1 MREARLGAYI
11 LYPGVAMEIVF
22 TSMTFGGLWREVERA
37 EGQTS
42 RLFGTFSN
50 TWEL

>member
-22 TSMTFGGLWREVERA
+22 TSGGLWREVERA